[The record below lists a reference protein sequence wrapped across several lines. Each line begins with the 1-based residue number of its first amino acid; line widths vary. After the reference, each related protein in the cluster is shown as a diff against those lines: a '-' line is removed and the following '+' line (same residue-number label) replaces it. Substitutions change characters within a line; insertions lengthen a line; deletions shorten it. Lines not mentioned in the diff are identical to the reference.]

1 MLCSC
6 TGSDRVLGDVLEE
19 DTEAQMASLK
29 QRLRRLT
36 QTAQM
41 TEQRYGQVKD
51 IATNYEEENRA
62 LAQQVL

>member
-1 MLCSC
+1 M
-6 TGSDRVLGDVLEE
+6 LGDVLEE

>member
-1 MLCSC
+1 
-6 TGSDRVLGDVLEE
+6 
-19 DTEAQMASLK
+19 MASLK